1 MTASTA
7 AERPAPGSRPRW
19 SPAERRTLLW
29 ALLFLSPWIIG
40 FVIFTAGPMLWSL
53 WLSFTNYDPLANRAD
68 FIGLDN
74 YARMLEDRR
83 VALSLGNTLYFTVLY
98 VPLSVIL
105 GLGLAMLLN
114 GVGGRLA
121 GLFRTAFYLPNV
133 TPAVAVGTLFLLIL
147 NNPNGLLNQVLAA
160 LHLPTPSWLNDPAW
174 IKNGIVLMML
184 WSIGG
189 TVVILFAALRNVPQ
203 ELYEAATVD
212 GAGPWQRLM
221 NVTVPMISGA
231 LFFVLVINTV
241 ASLQLFS
248 EVYTMFFG
256 QRTGASAAGES
267 SALFYVVYLFRN
279 AFEFFRMGYAS
290 ALGWL
295 LFVIVAAITFVQ
307 FRLSRRFVFY
317 EGE

>member
-1 MTASTA
+1 MTASAT
-7 AERPAPGSRPRW
+7 AERPASGSRPRW

-147 NNPNGLLNQVLAA
+147 SNPNGLLNQVLAA
-160 LHLPTPSWLNDPAW
+160 LHLPTPSWLNDPDW

-189 TVVILFAALRNVPQ
+189 TVVILFAALRTVPREQ
-203 ELYEAATVD
+203 VEAAMLD
-212 GAGPWQRLM
+212 GAGSVARLRY
-221 NVTVPMISGA
+221 VTIPAISGA
-231 LFFVLVINTV
+231 LFFVLIVNTI
-241 ASLQLFS
+241 AALQIFA
-248 EVYTMFFG
+248 EVF
-256 QRTGASAAGES
+256 
-267 SALFYVVYLFRN
+267 
-279 AFEFFRMGYAS
+279 
-290 ALGWL
+290 
-295 LFVIVAAITFVQ
+295 
-307 FRLSRRFVFY
+307 
-317 EGE
+317 